1 MNILKFITAASRPTM
16 AQETIHAIIKT
27 RHIPMEEKRD
37 LAELTFNSVAQD
49 HEGGIRIDTFFK
61 NFMINMLMLFHYT
74 DLEFTTGEGPDWIRQ
89 LMSEYDRLVEADL
102 VDKIIAEIGSD
113 YQDTLQVIEDYFRDR
128 LHKGA
133 TLRFFNADVYTP
145 IRGPITDFS
154 FRQLHHR
161 YVLLLMENASY
172 TAKVTFSMLK
182 PRPKDNA
189 LLLYGYIDSSAG
201 LSFQTMCPA
210 YYSEDG
216 NVDLSPADPICVMRM
231 RYDAMRGTL
240 ISVDPATD
248 LERFD
253 GMVQIIN
260 ECYTTSPEI
269 EEMRDMKQFDQCRHP
284 QFPDDLLVI
293 LSDDKQQKEGVWL
306 RPNNYDKMF
315 VRGTLLN
322 EPNGNFGCRCGDQV
336 TAFVFTE
343 GEDSYLIAANY
354 NV

>member
-1 MNILKFITAASRPTM
+1 MNILEFVAAASQPTM
-16 AQETIHAIIKT
+16 AQESIHAIIKT
-27 RHIPMEEKRD
+27 RHIPIQEKRD

-102 VDKIIAEIGSD
+102 ADKIIAEIGSD
-113 YQDTLQVIEDYFRDR
+113 YQDTLQVIEDYFRDK
-128 LHKGA
+128 LQQNA
-133 TLRFFNADVYTP
+133 ALRFTNGDAYTP

-161 YVLLLMENASY
+161 YVLLLMENTSS
-172 TAKVTFSMLK
+172 TAKTTFSMLK
-182 PRPKDNA
+182 PRAKDNA

-201 LSFQTMCPA
+201 LSFQTMCSA

-216 NVDLSPADPICVMRM
+216 KVELSPADPTCIMRM
-231 RYDAMRGTL
+231 RYDAMHGTL
-240 ISVDPATD
+240 ISVDPATTF
-248 LERFD
+248 ERFD
-253 GMVQIIN
+253 GIVQTIN
-260 ECYTTSPEI
+260 ECYTTTPAI
-269 EEMRDMKQFDQCRHP
+269 ESMRDMKQFDRCRHP
-284 QFPDDLLVI
+284 QYPDDLLVI
-293 LSDDKQQKEGVWL
+293 LSDDNQQKEGLWM
-306 RPNNYDKMF
+306 RPDKYDGMF
-315 VRGTLLN
+315 MHGTLLN
-322 EPNGNFGCRCGDQV
+322 EPNGNFGYHCGDQV

-354 NV
+354 NA

>member
-1 MNILKFITAASRPTM
+1 MNILEFIQTASGSAMT
-16 AQETIHAIIKT
+16 QEAIRKIVKV

-49 HEGGIRIDTFFK
+49 HEGGIHIDTFFK

-74 DLEFTTGEGPDWIRQ
+74 DLEFTTGEGPEWIRQ
-89 LMSEYDRLVEADL
+89 LMSEYDSLLEANL
-102 VDKIIAEIGSD
+102 VDKIIAEIGHD

-128 LHKGA
+128 LQQNA
-133 TLRFFNADVYTP
+133 ALRFANGDAYTP
-145 IRGPITDFS
+145 ILGPITDFS

-161 YVLLLMENASY
+161 YVLLLMENASS
-172 TAKVTFSMLK
+172 TAKTTFSMLK
-182 PRPKDNA
+182 PRAKDNA
-189 LLLYGYIDSSAG
+189 LLLYGYIDSSAE

-216 NVDLSPADPICVMRM
+216 KVELSPADPTCIMRM

-240 ISVDPATD
+240 ISVDPATTF
-248 LERFD
+248 ERFD
-253 GMVQIIN
+253 GIVQTIN
-260 ECYTTSPEI
+260 ECYTTTPEI
-269 EEMRDMKQFDQCRHP
+269 EEMRDMKQFDRCRHP

-293 LSDDKQQKEGVWL
+293 LSDDQQQKEGLWL
-306 RPNNYDKMF
+306 RPSNYDGLF

-322 EPNGNFGCRCGDQV
+322 EPNGNFGYHCGDQV
-336 TAFVFTE
+336 TAFVFAE

-354 NV
+354 NG

>member
-1 MNILKFITAASRPTM
+1 MNILEFIQAASQPMT
-16 AQETIHAIIKT
+16 AQETIRKVIKT
-27 RHIPMEEKRD
+27 RFVPLDEKRE
-37 LAELTFNSVAQD
+37 LAELTYNAIAQD
-49 HEGGIRIDTFFK
+49 HEGGVHIDTFYK
-61 NFMINMLMLFHYT
+61 NFMVNILMLFHYT
-74 DLEFTTGEGPDWIRQ
+74 DLEFTAGEGPEWISQ
-89 LMSEYDRLVEADL
+89 LMSEYDSLVEADL
-102 VDKIIAEIGSD
+102 VDKIVAEIGSD
-113 YQDTLQVIEDYFRDR
+113 YQDTVQVIEDYFRDK
-128 LHKGA
+128 LQKNA
-133 TLRFFNADVYTP
+133 ALRFFNADTYVP

-161 YVLLLMENASY
+161 YVLLLMEDASS
-172 TAKVTFSMLK
+172 TAKTTFSMLK

-216 NVDLSPADPICVMRM
+216 NVELSPADPTCVMRM

-253 GMVQIIN
+253 GIARSIN
-260 ECYTTSPEI
+260 ECYTTTPEI
-269 EEMRDMKQFDQCRHP
+269 ERMRDMKQFDRSRHP

-293 LSDDKQQKEGVWL
+293 LSDDQQQKEGLWL
-306 RPNNYDKMF
+306 RPSNYDGLF

-322 EPNGNFGCRCGDQV
+322 EPNGNFGYHCGDQV
-336 TAFVFTE
+336 TAFVFAD

-354 NV
+354 NA

>member
-1 MNILKFITAASRPTM
+1 MNILEFIQAATQPMT
-16 AQETIHAIIKT
+16 AQETIRKVIKT
-27 RHIPMEEKRD
+27 RFVPMDEKRE
-37 LAELTFNSVAQD
+37 LAELTYNAIAQD
-49 HEGGIRIDTFFK
+49 HEGGVHIDTFYK
-61 NFMINMLMLFHYT
+61 NFMINILMLFHYT
-74 DLEFTTGEGPDWIRQ
+74 DLEFTAGEGPEWIRQ
-89 LMSEYDRLVEADL
+89 LMSEYDSLVEADL
-102 VDKIIAEIGSD
+102 VDKIVAEIGSD
-113 YQDTLQVIEDYFRDR
+113 YQDTVLVIEDYFRDK
-128 LHKGA
+128 LQKNA
-133 TLRFFNADVYTP
+133 ALRFFNADTYVP

-161 YVLLLMENASY
+161 YVLLLMDEVPSA
-172 TAKVTFSMLK
+172 TKTIFSMLK
-182 PRPKDNA
+182 PRSQDNA

-210 YYSEDG
+210 CYSENG
-216 NVDLSPADPICVMRM
+216 NVELSPADPTCVMHM

-253 GMVQIIN
+253 GIARSIN
-260 ECYTTSPEI
+260 ECYSTTPEI
-269 EEMRDMKQFDQCRHP
+269 ERMRAMKQFDRCRHP

-293 LSDDKQQKEGVWL
+293 LSDDQQQKEGLWL
-306 RPNNYDKMF
+306 RPSNYDGMF

-322 EPNGNFGCRCGDQV
+322 EPNGNFGYHCGDQV

-354 NV
+354 NA